1 MTVVSAMNVKEPVA
15 SKTRENGNTLNEEL
29 EALTTE
35 NPVILFMKGNRFMP
49 QCGFSAH
56 VIGLLSQYTDNYA
69 TVDILSDMDIRQGL
83 KEYSNWPTYPQ
94 LYVDGKFVG
103 GCDIISEM
111 DEDGELAPLLEGK

>member
-15 SKTRENGNTLNEEL
+15 SKTRENGNTINEEL

>member
-69 TVDILSDMDIRQGL
+69 TVDILSDMEIRQGL